1 MLQAIPSFFL
11 LNIEKS
17 VYFFLQH
24 LQKHIVSNN
33 YCVAFYNDK
42 MFFMS
47 NCKINNIL
55 LGNAGELLRKW
66 IYFALSIYTWT
77 VCIHFSSID
86 SVETLLQRVEKCLI
100 TCNKQLTL
108 ITETREWTECRA
120 LPKRN
125 FCGKNLKSV
134 HTAPFKKP
142 KQRKLVSQSLQ
153 KEFKKVK
160 SLNLNWN

>member
-17 VYFFLQH
+17 VYFFIQH
-24 LQKHIVSNN
+24 LQKHIVCNN
-33 YCVAFYNDK
+33 YCVAFHNDK

-47 NCKINNIL
+47 NCKINIIL
-55 LGNAGELLRKW
+55 LGNAGELLGKW
-66 IYFALSIYTWT
+66 IYFALSIYAWT

-100 TCNKQLTL
+100 TCNEQLTL
-108 ITETREWTECRA
+108 ITETRTECRA

-125 FCGKNLKSV
+125 FCNENLKSV
-134 HTAPFKKP
+134 HTAPFKY
-142 KQRKLVSQSLQ
+142 QS
-153 KEFKKVK
+153 
-160 SLNLNWN
+160 NAN